1 MRAATLTEA
10 QKAIVGMD
18 DVDGALRRAVVVV
31 ERVGD
36 PVVVF
41 GRDFVDFDLDDFHGP
56 TPLSEDWYRAGRAE
70 TT

>member
-1 MRAATLTEA
+1 
-10 QKAIVGMD
+10 MD